1 MIRLRTILG
10 AMSIVLSVSSVAV
23 ASLVLT
29 EQQKAYLMA
38 NQNKVVAAIREAS
51 SESPNWM
58 NLVSLSDSEMIFS
71 VKFYASPRQCYKV
84 KVGEI
89 TIGER
94 SKLIMKDLVRD
105 PSCDRTR

>member
-10 AMSIVLSVSSVAV
+10 AMSIILSVSSVAM
-23 ASLVLT
+23 ASPTLT
-29 EQQKAYLMA
+29 EQQKAYLME
-38 NQNKVVAAIREAS
+38 NQNKVVAAIRDAS

-58 NLVSLSDSEMIFS
+58 NLVSMNNSEMIFN
-71 VKFYASPRQCYKV
+71 VKFYAAPGQCYKV

-105 PSCDRTR
+105 PSCDKN